1 MNKRISITIAIANF
15 EILITG
21 TKAKECSSSL
31 KTYAVYACC
40 LELTYTLQVT
50 QSSYNSISSPFSAA
64 RVTVY
69 VYVQF
74 PIRLHGI
81 CVSKIALAMCDAYVS
96 TIVLET
102 LMELYSIG
110 NIE

>member
-21 TKAKECSSSL
+21 TKAKECSFSL

-50 QSSYNSISSPFSAA
+50 QSSPYLRGSP
-64 RVTVY
+64 Y
-69 VYVQF
+69 HKYEEIE
-74 PIRLHGI
+74 IR
-81 CVSKIALAMCDAYVS
+81 
-96 TIVLET
+96 
-102 LMELYSIG
+102 
-110 NIE
+110 